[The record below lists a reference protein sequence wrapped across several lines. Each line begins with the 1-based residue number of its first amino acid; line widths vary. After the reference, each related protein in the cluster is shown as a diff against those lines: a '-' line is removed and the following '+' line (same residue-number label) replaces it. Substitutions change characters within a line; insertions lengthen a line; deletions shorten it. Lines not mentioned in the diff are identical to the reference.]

1 MKKIELITP
10 IPVKNTKNM
19 HIEKNLEMFS
29 QFNVQNKYMGNWEL
43 LTSDLSEYDAIYLNW
58 FENIDGGKFYMPILR
73 YWRRKIQLHRI
84 KKSKLKVIFSK
95 HNRFPHDTR
104 YPRLSKKIYRD
115 ICELADVIIAFNN
128 DANADF
134 HEVFPNSD
142 YSNKIRVIPPVNY
155 IGAYKPNPNSP
166 IYARLHEYK
175 NKLIIG
181 FVGKILPYK
190 NVELIIRAAKELKNE
205 EIHFLIAGEPVTKE
219 YGEKLQSEID
229 GVSNITAIFE
239 RVSDDEMYPIM
250 EVCDIFLM
258 PYDTTSASNSGAGRL
273 AFSYAKTVISPDIS
287 SMNEIPSKLI
297 FKYHYED
304 KDEHFDVMMEKI
316 NEAYNNWKS
325 NPQVLKSMGDAL
337 FKLMETDYSER
348 AIQSKYQDVFEELF
362 RGNDN

>member
-1 MKKIELITP
+1 MKIIKLITP
-10 IPVKNTKNM
+10 IPTMNTKNM
-19 HIEKNLEMFS
+19 HIEKNLELFS
-29 QFNVQNKYMGNWEL
+29 RFNVQNKYMGNREL
-43 LTSDLSEYDAIYLNW
+43 LMADLSEYDAIYLNW
-58 FENIDGGKFYMPILR
+58 FENIDGGKFYMPIFR
-73 YWRRKIQLHRI
+73 YWRRKIQLYRI
-84 KKSKLKVIFSK
+84 KRSKLKVIFCK

-104 YPRLSKKIYRD
+104 YPRLSKEIYQD
-115 ICELADVIIAFNN
+115 LCELADVIIAFNN

-134 HEVFPNSD
+134 REVFPNSD
-142 YSNKIRVIPPVNY
+142 YSNKIRVIPPINY
-155 IGAYKPNPNSP
+155 IGAYKPNPNSS
-166 IYARLHEYK
+166 IYTRLHEYK

-190 NVELIIRAAKELKNE
+190 NVELIIRAAKQLENE
-205 EIHFLIAGEPVTKE
+205 EIHFLIAGEPASKE
-219 YGEKLQSEID
+219 YGEKLQKEID

-239 RVSDDEMYPIM
+239 RVPDDDMCPIM

-304 KDEHFDVMMEKI
+304 KDEHFGVMMEQI
-316 NEAYNNWKS
+316 NKTYIIWKS
-325 NPQVLKSMGDAL
+325 SPQVLKSMGDAL
-337 FKLMETDYSER
+337 LKLMETDYSER

-362 RGNDN
+362 GSNDN